1 MDIAKFLAILIYAL
15 QRAKI
20 ISALSEVV
28 WISPNQSYTLTEGR
42 ENNNLRKKALFCF
55 IIFILATVSRQDSIY
70 LIDILQVVFEA
81 VLGRKLA
88 KI

>member
-55 IIFILATVSRQDSIY
+55 IIFILATVSIDSIY
-70 LIDILQVVFEA
+70 LIDILQVVFQA

>member
-42 ENNNLRKKALFCF
+42 ENNNLRKKHYFVLLFSF
-55 IIFILATVSRQDSIY
+55 WQQYLDSIY
-70 LIDILQVVFEA
+70 LIDILQVVFQA